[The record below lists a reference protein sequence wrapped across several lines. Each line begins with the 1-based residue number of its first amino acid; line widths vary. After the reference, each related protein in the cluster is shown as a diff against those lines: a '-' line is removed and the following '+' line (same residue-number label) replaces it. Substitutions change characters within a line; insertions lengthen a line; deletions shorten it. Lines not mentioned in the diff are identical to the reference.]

1 MITRVGANLGL
12 RTDPVPEATTHL
24 HREGWAVLRGAF
36 DDELVDRLRTDL
48 LRLFDGPPDQ
58 RSGPGGP
65 DQFRHNVVARS
76 AVAREVL
83 ARREILDVVEP
94 LLGEDC
100 HVICAPAWRIPP
112 VGFTGQPWHTDAG
125 PHLPR
130 PAGVPWDDRIPYPV
144 FVVAAHVLVEEL
156 TVADGATAVVPGTHR
171 SGQGV
176 PFDRMFDETIDHGG
190 VEPVLLTGAPG
201 DVILFCSDIWHRGL
215 PSSDGA
221 TGRFFLQSHYAR
233 RDVAQRLELTRDVN
247 HLPAEVAASL
257 EGREATLLGL
267 HPPFFYDG

>member
-176 PFDRMFDETIDHGG
+176 PFDRMFDETIDHDG